1 MGAVRAP
8 GRPGRF
14 LIIYDFALENE
25 SIMTGDAEV
34 RICHKEKSNSIVGKA
49 YAREMLSDIT

>member
-1 MGAVRAP
+1 MGALRAP

-14 LIIYDFALENE
+14 LITRDLARNKA

-34 RICHKEKSNSIVGKA
+34 KLCHKEKSNSIVGKT
-49 YAREMLSDIT
+49 YARDMLSDIK